1 MKPGPGEPLMPV
13 AEPHSFS
20 ADLRQILERF
30 EGRLTDS
37 DRKLAQLLLSD
48 PAQGSYLSAN
58 EAARIAGTH
67 PTSAVRFARKL
78 GFANYTD
85 LRAHVRRAVLGYD
98 VDSAARMRERLTR
111 MADGRVLDA
120 LVESEVRAL
129 RAITGHMPQDRI
141 EAAADALI
149 AAKQVMIMG
158 TGHASVLV
166 ELLTLRLR
174 RSGYP
179 AIGLT
184 QLDWQ
189 ARDAMAWLEAGD
201 AVVALAFRRISR
213 RLAGFLRYAA
223 EVGAKTI
230 LISDLVGITHRP
242 RPDIVLAAS
251 RGGIGESQS
260 LTVPMALCNTLVLEV
275 ARRDGGRSVRALG
288 RLTRVRQRLRELRIE

>member
-1 MKPGPGEPLMPV
+1 MPDRERH
-13 AEPHSFS
+13 ASR

-30 EGRLTDS
+30 EGRLTDA
-37 DRKLAQLLLSD
+37 DRRLAQLLLSD

-85 LRAHVRRAVLGYD
+85 LRAHVRRTVLGHD
-98 VDSAARMRERLTR
+98 IDSAARMRERLAR
-111 MADGRVLDA
+111 MAEGRILDA
-120 LVESEVRAL
+120 IVESEVRAL
-129 RAITGHMPQDRI
+129 RAVAGHVTQEQL
-141 EAAADALI
+141 EAAADAVI
-149 AAKQVMIMG
+149 AAEQVLIMG

-166 ELLTLRLR
+166 DLLTLRLR

-189 ARDAMAWLEAGD
+189 ARDAMARLAAGD

-230 LISDLVGITHRP
+230 LISDLVGVTHRP
-242 RPDIVLAAS
+242 RPDVLLAAS

-275 ARRDGGRSVRALG
+275 ARRDGGRSVQALD
-288 RLTRVRQRLRELRIE
+288 RLTRGRQRLRAFGIE